1 MPELSSRETS
11 GPDRDRDRARRLERP
26 RDMGGE
32 GRRRGYDNDRDRD
45 RDRDWDARKRE
56 RSPVLS
62 QQRYARSRSPR
73 PADQGQLTNLIFSP
87 ADDLCILKSLAKES
101 AEDLLPM

>member
-1 MPELSSRETS
+1 MPDSRSRETS
-11 GPDRDRDRARRLERP
+11 GPDRDRDHARRLERP
-26 RDMGGE
+26 RDMASE

-73 PADQGQLTNLIFSP
+73 PADQGQLVNLSFP
-87 ADDLCILKSLAKES
+87 LACNPCNLKSLANQS
-101 AEDLLPM
+101 AEELLPM